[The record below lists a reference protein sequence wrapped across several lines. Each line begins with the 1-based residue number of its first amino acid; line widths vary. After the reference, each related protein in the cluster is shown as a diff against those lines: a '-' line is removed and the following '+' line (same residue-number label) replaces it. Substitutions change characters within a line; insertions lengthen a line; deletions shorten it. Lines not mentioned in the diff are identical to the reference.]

1 MSSYIQ
7 VCEDEDEEPME
18 LPLEADGGLL
28 LTTLV
33 AQFPGASGIKYRSAS
48 NAFRGV
54 RLLDGVFHLP
64 EDGYN
69 NVFICVFP
77 KENKRKSDDVLESLS
92 KTKRLEKYR
101 KCSDLIVLGLPWK
114 TTEQQLREYFES
126 FGEVLMAQVKKDLKT
141 GQSKGFGFIRFAR
154 YESQQRALAQ
164 RHSIDGR
171 TCDVKIPNSKDGS
184 GQPLSSK
191 VFVGRCT
198 EQITADD
205 LRSYF
210 EQFGEVTDVFIPKPF
225 RAFGFVTFL
234 DPNVAQALCGEDHI
248 IHGTSVH
255 VSSAAPKQD
264 SRMGG
269 PFGRGG
275 GRNDSR
281 GGYGGQGGYNQGG

>member
-7 VCEDEDEEPME
+7 VCENENEEPME

-33 AQFPGASGIKYRSAS
+33 AQFPSASGVKYRSAS
-48 NAFRGV
+48 NPSAFRGV

-64 EDGYN
+64 EDGWN

-77 KENKRKSDDVLESLS
+77 KDYKHKTVGADNLC
-92 KTKRLEKYR
+92 KTKRMDRYQR
-101 KCSDLIVLGLPWK
+101 CSDLIVLGLPWK
-114 TTEQQLREYFES
+114 TTELQLREYFES

-141 GQSKGFGFIRFAR
+141 GQSKGFGFIRFAN
-154 YESQQRALAQ
+154 YEHQQQVLAQ
-164 RHSIDGR
+164 RHNIDGR

-198 EQITADD
+198 EQITAVD
-205 LRSYF
+205 LRDYF
-210 EQFGEVTDVFIPKPF
+210 DQFGEVTDVFIPKPF
-225 RAFGFVTFL
+225 RAFAFVTFM
-234 DPNVAQALCGEDHI
+234 DPHVAQALCGEDHI

-255 VSSAAPKQD
+255 VSSATPKHD
-264 SRMGG
+264 SRTGG
-269 PFGRGG
+269 PFGRSSGGG
-275 GRNDSR
+275 GR
-281 GGYGGQGGYNQGG
+281 Y